1 MISPGRCH
9 LHRGDVTSS
18 DYSTGFVVAKG
29 LAQRDTD
36 RSIKRLRS
44 VQGDRADANESCD
57 FWLELPNDFKEKGG
71 TELAPFSSSADIKV
85 ALRYSDKAEK
95 RILLKVATRSFMER
109 GADMQ
114 YLSAFPDEAEYLYE
128 WPTLASSSARPILL
142 EVASSATRLGCG
154 AASKQAHRVQG
165 PPPDCALEVSQCCDY
180 SIVSVR
186 RLCPGCLRC
195 LSP

>member
-18 DYSTGFVVAKG
+18 GYSTGFVVAKG

-114 YLSAFPDEAEYLYE
+114 YLSAFPDEAEYLYPPLTYMM
-128 WPTLASSSARPILL
+128 PTGAVDEFTSEDGKVLFTVF
-142 EVASSATRLGCG
+142 EATP
-154 AASKQAHRVQG
+154 Q
-165 PPPDCALEVSQCCDY
+165 
-180 SIVSVR
+180 I
-186 RLCPGCLRC
+186 
-195 LSP
+195 